1 MAITEELTVNQLDET
16 ANNKVKKF
24 LDKDYNTDDMVEF
37 FKESKKREYTT
48 DADFE
53 EVFYKVAEE
62 YKPKN
67 WTELED
73 KIHTLFNG
81 KMNDRLERFGIKLAL
96 DRTSLKALFN
106 VK

>member
-16 ANNKVKKF
+16 ANTKVQEF
-24 LDKDYNTDDMVEF
+24 FDKDYNTEEIVEF
-37 FKESKKREYTT
+37 FKESQKKEYVT

-62 YKPKN
+62 YKPKD
-67 WTELED
+67 WTELQG

-81 KMNDRLERFGIKLAL
+81 KMDDRLERFGTKLAL
-96 DRTSLKALFN
+96 DRTSLKALFD

>member
-16 ANNKVKKF
+16 ANTKVQEF
-24 LDKDYNTDDMVEF
+24 FDKDYNTEEIVEF
-37 FKESKKREYTT
+37 FKESHKKEYVT

-62 YKPKN
+62 YKPKD
-67 WTELED
+67 WTELQG

-81 KMNDRLERFGIKLAL
+81 KMDDRLERFGTKLAL
-96 DRTSLKALFN
+96 DRTSLKALFD